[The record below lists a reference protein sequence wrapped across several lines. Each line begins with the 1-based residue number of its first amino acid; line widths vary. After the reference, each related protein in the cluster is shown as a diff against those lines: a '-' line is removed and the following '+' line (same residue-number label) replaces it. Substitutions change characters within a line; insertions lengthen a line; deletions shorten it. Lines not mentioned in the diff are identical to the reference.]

1 MIFQF
6 YMQCNGAGPLILQ
19 HQKLHALASS
29 KRMFYSW
36 ILHWRNVEQWY
47 FIRRAAQ
54 ARTEYWCLWNP
65 ALVYSQ
71 LSKENK
77 WVKQNDRWVHLVRKE
92 TLCEYRVI
100 VAAPADLSDE
110 RAQGS
115 TFILSQGLFLDLRSE
130 HIFTIWI
137 RRKDDVI
144 GTCQH
149 ALVMVLLQ
157 TNLFPL
163 CPNYFDKPQNL
174 MNTVTL
180 IGPSWQNHL
189 HLMFVWTQGRVFLK
203 HAKQSIHLN
212 KFSIIGW

>member
-1 MIFQF
+1 MILQF
-6 YMQCNGAGPLILQ
+6 YMQCNGSGPLILQ
-19 HQKLHALASS
+19 HLKLHALASS

-36 ILHWRNVEQWY
+36 ILHWRNVEQWR
-47 FIRRAAQ
+47 FIRRAAR
-54 ARTEYWCLWNP
+54 ARTAYWCLWNP

-71 LSKENK
+71 LLKENM
-77 WVKQNDRWVHLVRKE
+77 WVKQNNRVYLVRKE
-92 TLCEYRVI
+92 TLYRVI

-115 TFILSQGLFLDLRSE
+115 TFTLSQGLFLDSRSE

-149 ALVMVLLQ
+149 ALVMVPLQ

-163 CPNYFDKPQNL
+163 CPNNFDKSQNV
-174 MNTVTL
+174 MTTETL
-180 IGPSWQNHL
+180 IGPSGQNHL
-189 HLMFVWTQGRVFLK
+189 HLLFIK
-203 HAKQSIHLN
+203 HAKQIKHLN
-212 KFSIIGW
+212 KCIIIG